1 MNVTVGS
8 ITISLH
14 NFVDKWITDNVR
26 RDAFILSCS
35 HVSMLHSPI
44 SLVNP
49 LNYSPGEGLDPLTSP
64 ISLVNPLNYSPGEGL
79 DPLTSLTL
87 PHVCACPKD
96 LDFQLHMSWYF
107 FLSLFMIFSSVIVC
121 FVDTGGIVDHH
132 FFST

>member
-64 ISLVNPLNYSPGEGL
+64 ISLVNPFNYSPGEGL

-107 FLSLFMIFSSVIVC
+107 FYLCL
-121 FVDTGGIVDHH
+121 
-132 FFST
+132 

>member
-49 LNYSPGEGLDPLTSP
+49 LNYSPGEGLDPLTS
-64 ISLVNPLNYSPGEGL
+64 
-79 DPLTSLTL
+79 LTL

-107 FLSLFMIFSSVIVC
+107 FYLCL
-121 FVDTGGIVDHH
+121 
-132 FFST
+132 

>member
-79 DPLTSLTL
+79 DPLTSPISLVNPLNYSPGEGLDPLTSLTL

-107 FLSLFMIFSSVIVC
+107 FYLCL
-121 FVDTGGIVDHH
+121 
-132 FFST
+132 